1 MGQYRSVEPNF
12 FMTFQFL
19 DNGERLF
26 VFSKDAIIIRFGR
39 NGDKSY
45 ALLIGLAPRAD
56 DVLEYYFCVVE
67 TDLVDVSER
76 IYMSGYET
84 KFIPKEIRPAVLES
98 LVIGTRGLIELVQPV
113 NIFKCCESYLT
124 DKALR
129 KHLLIANLI
138 QEYSYHVEEPP
149 VMSRRRSWWFDRRI
163 QTNAEEMTKV
173 LAQTSDLRR
182 HIHAAQV
189 TARADV
195 QSLLR
200 QTLQS

>member
-1 MGQYRSVEPNF
+1 MHDFDTS
-12 FMTFQFL
+12 
-19 DNGERLF
+19 
-26 VFSKDAIIIRFGR
+26 S
-39 NGDKSY
+39 
-45 ALLIGLAPRAD
+45 
-56 DVLEYYFCVVE
+56 VLEYYFCVVE

-76 IYMSGYET
+76 LYMSGHET
-84 KFIPKEIRPAVLES
+84 KFIPKEIRPAVIES
-98 LVIGTRGLIELVQPV
+98 LLIGTRGLLELVKPV
-113 NIFKCCESYLT
+113 TIFMCCESYLS

-149 VMSRRRSWWFDRRI
+149 VMSKRRSWWFDRRI
-163 QTNAEEMTKV
+163 QTKAEEMTKV

-195 QSLLR
+195 QTLLK
-200 QTLQS
+200 QTPER

>member
-1 MGQYRSVEPNF
+1 
-12 FMTFQFL
+12 MTFQFL

-26 VFSKDAIIIRFGR
+26 VFSKDAIVIRFGR
-39 NGDKSY
+39 NGGKSY
-45 ALLIGLAPRAD
+45 ALLVGLAPMAD
-56 DVLEYYFCVVE
+56 AVLEYYFCVVE

-76 IYMSGYET
+76 LYMSDHET
-84 KFIPKEIRPAVLES
+84 KFISKEIRPAVIES
-98 LVIGTRGLIELVQPV
+98 LLIGTRGLLELVKPV
-113 NIFKCCESYLT
+113 TIFMCCESYLS

-129 KHLLIANLI
+129 KHLLTANLI

-149 VMSRRRSWWFDRRI
+149 VMSKRRSWWFDRRI
-163 QTNAEEMTKV
+163 QTKAEEMTKV

-200 QTLQS
+200 QALTPDAP

>member
-1 MGQYRSVEPNF
+1 
-12 FMTFQFL
+12 MTFQLL

-39 NGDKSY
+39 NGEKSY

-56 DVLEYYFCVVE
+56 VVLEYYFCVVE
-67 TDLVDVSER
+67 TDLVDLSER
-76 IYMSGYET
+76 LYMSGHET
-84 KFIPKEIRPAVLES
+84 KFIPKEIRPAVIES
-98 LVIGTRGLIELVQPV
+98 LLIGTRGLPELVKPV
-113 NIFKCCESYLT
+113 TIFMCCESYLS

-129 KHLLIANLI
+129 KHRLIANLI

-149 VMSRRRSWWFDRRI
+149 VMSKRRSWWFDRRI
-163 QTNAEEMTKV
+163 QTKAEEMTKV

-200 QTLQS
+200 ETTGG

>member
-1 MGQYRSVEPNF
+1 
-12 FMTFQFL
+12 MTFQLL

-56 DVLEYYFCVVE
+56 VVLEYYFCVVE
-67 TDLVDVSER
+67 TDLVDLSER
-76 IYMSGYET
+76 LYMGGHET
-84 KFIPKEIRPAVLES
+84 KFIPKEIRPAVIES
-98 LVIGTRGLIELVQPV
+98 LLIGTRGLLELVKPV
-113 NIFKCCESYLT
+113 TIFMCCESYLSDT
-124 DKALR
+124 ALR

-149 VMSRRRSWWFDRRI
+149 VMSKRRSWWFDRRVQI
-163 QTNAEEMTKV
+163 KAEELTKV

-195 QSLLR
+195 QTLLK
-200 QTLQS
+200 QTPER

>member
-1 MGQYRSVEPNF
+1 MWALAQRYAKFS
-12 FMTFQFL
+12 MTFQFL

-26 VFSKDAIIIRFGR
+26 VFSKDVIIIRIGR

-56 DVLEYYFCVVE
+56 DVFEYYFCVVE
-67 TDLVDVSER
+67 TDLVDLSER
-76 IYMSGYET
+76 LYMSGHET
-84 KFIPKEIRPAVLES
+84 KFIPKKIRPAVIES
-98 LVIGTRGLIELVQPV
+98 LLIGTRGLLELVKPV
-113 NIFKCCESYLT
+113 TIFKCCEFYLS
-124 DKALR
+124 DKALH

-138 QEYSYHVEEPP
+138 QE
-149 VMSRRRSWWFDRRI
+149 
-163 QTNAEEMTKV
+163 
-173 LAQTSDLRR
+173 LRR

>member
-1 MGQYRSVEPNF
+1 
-12 FMTFQFL
+12 MTFQFL

-67 TDLVDVSER
+67 TDLVDLSER
-76 IYMSGYET
+76 FYMSGDET
-84 KFIPKEIRPAVLES
+84 KFIPKEIRPAVIES
-98 LVIGTRGLIELVQPV
+98 LMIGTRGLLELVKPV
-113 NIFKCCESYLT
+113 TIFMCCESYLS

-149 VMSRRRSWWFDRRI
+149 VMSKRRSWWFDRRI
-163 QTNAEEMTKV
+163 QTKAEEMTKV

>member
-1 MGQYRSVEPNF
+1 
-12 FMTFQFL
+12 MTFRFL

-26 VFSKDAIIIRFGR
+26 VFSKDAIVIRFGR

-45 ALLIGLAPRAD
+45 ALLIGLAPRTD
-56 DVLEYYFCVVE
+56 DVFEYYFCVVE
-67 TDLVDVSER
+67 TNLVDLSER
-76 IYMSGYET
+76 LYMNGHET
-84 KFIPKEIRPAVLES
+84 KFIPKEIRPAVIES
-98 LVIGTRGLIELVQPV
+98 LLIGTRGLLELVKPV
-113 NIFKCCESYLT
+113 TIFMCCESYLSDT
-124 DKALR
+124 ALR

-149 VMSRRRSWWFDRRI
+149 VMSKRRSWWFDRRV
-163 QTNAEEMTKV
+163 QTKAEEMTKV

-200 QTLQS
+200 ETKKE

>member
-1 MGQYRSVEPNF
+1 
-12 FMTFQFL
+12 MTFQLL

-45 ALLIGLAPRAD
+45 ALLIGLAPRTD
-56 DVLEYYFCVVE
+56 DVFEYYFCVVE
-67 TDLVDVSER
+67 TDLVDLSER
-76 IYMSGYET
+76 LYMNGHET
-84 KFIPKEIRPAVLES
+84 KFIPKEIRPAVIES
-98 LVIGTRGLIELVQPV
+98 LLIGTRGLLELVKPV
-113 NIFKCCESYLT
+113 TIFMCCESYLSDT
-124 DKALR
+124 ALR

-149 VMSRRRSWWFDRRI
+149 VMSRRRSWWFDRRV
-163 QTNAEEMTKV
+163 QTKAEEMTKV

-195 QSLLR
+195 QTFLR
-200 QTLQS
+200 ETKGG

>member
-1 MGQYRSVEPNF
+1 
-12 FMTFQFL
+12 MTFQFL

-26 VFSKDAIIIRFGR
+26 VFSKDAIVIKFGR
-39 NGDKSY
+39 NKDKSY
-45 ALLIGLAPRAD
+45 ALLVGLAPRAD

-76 IYMSGYET
+76 LYMSGHET
-84 KFIPKEIRPAVLES
+84 KFIPKEIRPAVIES
-98 LVIGTRGLIELVQPV
+98 LMIGTRGLLELVKPV
-113 NIFKCCESYLT
+113 TIFMCCESYLS

-138 QEYSYHVEEPP
+138 QEYSYHVEEPT
-149 VMSRRRSWWFDRRI
+149 VMSKRRSWWFDRRVQI
-163 QTNAEEMTKV
+163 KAEELTKV

-200 QTLQS
+200 ETTGG